1 MHKRS
6 MQYRI
11 IAALA
16 LAPVAMA
23 AFAQQTAAGV
33 PSAAMADKTLIH
45 VLVGLAGLQAII
57 IAALSAI
64 MANLAGPDGW
74 LQKLGRG
81 GKAVALAPLL
91 LLAAPAKAQA
101 YIPDTGP
108 NDNTTFWWLVAV
120 NVFLF
125 LVLFTQLSWL
135 RTLTAAA
142 RPQEAL
148 APEVKKARAQAWW
161 EALRHKLTRQVKL
174 EDEERIVL
182 EHDYDGI
189 KELDNDLPPWWL
201 WLFYATVAWGVVYI
215 VNVHVIKVWPQ
226 QDVEYANEMQRAKE
240 NVAAYLA
247 TQTNLVDETNVTFTD
262 EAGVIAEG
270 RTLYATYCTACH
282 GADAAGSENSVG
294 PNLTDA
300 HWLHGGG
307 IKNIFH
313 TIKYGVPEKGMIAW
327 KSQLQPS
334 EIRAIASYIIT
345 QEGKGGPDQKGP
357 QGEIWK
363 GEEAGDA
370 TSAGADSD
378 TLRISMK

>member
-6 MQYRI
+6 MQYRL
-11 IAALA
+11 IAAMA
-16 LAPVAMA
+16 LAPLA
-23 AFAQQTAAGV
+23 AATFAQQPAAGA
-33 PSAAMADKTLIH
+33 PAAAMADKTLIH
-45 VLVGLAGLQAII
+45 VLVGLAGLQALM
-57 IAALSAI
+57 IAALSGI
-64 MANLAGPDGW
+64 MRNLAGPDGW
-74 LQKLGRG
+74 IAKLGRG

-108 NDNTTFWWLVAV
+108 TDSTTFWWLVTV
-120 NVFLF
+120 NIFLF
-125 LVLFTQLSWL
+125 LVLFTQLRWL
-135 RTLTAAA
+135 RVLTAAA
-142 RPQEAL
+142 KPQEEL
-148 APEVKKARAQAWW
+148 APEVKKARAKAWW
-161 EALRHKLTRQVKL
+161 EALHSKLTRQVKL

-201 WLFYATVAWGVVYI
+201 WLFYVTIAWGVVYI

-226 QDVEYANEMQRAKE
+226 QELEYANEMQRAKE

-262 EAGVIAEG
+262 DAGVIAEG
-270 RTLYATYCTACH
+270 RTLYSTYCTACH

-300 HWLHGGG
+300 YWLHGGG
-307 IKNIFH
+307 IKNIFR

-327 KSQLQPS
+327 KSQLQPA

-357 QGEIWK
+357 QGELWK
-363 GEEAGDA
+363 ED
-370 TSAGADSD
+370 GAAPAASGGAASD
-378 TLRISMK
+378 TLRVSMN